1 MAGLLTGK
9 VAIVT
14 GSSAGIGRGIAVRF
28 GREGARV
35 VVNGRHAETVNS
47 ALEEVRATGA
57 EAIAV
62 VADVT
67 QEPEVDRLFD
77 DTLRTFG
84 TVDVLVNNAQTPMG
98 PGSRGPFLKM
108 TSADWDAY
116 VTANLGA
123 LFYCTQRAA
132 KIMCRKRAGS
142 IINMSTNAAMRPHR
156 QSIAYD
162 SVKGAMDTFTRAVA
176 VDLAPW
182 GVRVN
187 GIRPGMIATTAW
199 QRVPEEE
206 RQRRRAAIPIGREGF
221 PEDIAWAAVFYACD
235 DAAYVTGQAFEVDG
249 GLIVQGRAPCAE
261 INPVAT
267 PENLTDW

>member
-1 MAGLLTGK
+1 MAGLLVGK

-28 GREGARV
+28 GREGAKV
-35 VVNGRHAETVNS
+35 VVNGCHAETVGA

-67 QEPEVDRLFD
+67 REEGADRLFEE
-77 DTLRTFG
+77 TLRAFG
-84 TVDVLVNNAQTPMG
+84 TVDILVNNAQTPGG
-98 PGSRGPFLKM
+98 PGSRGPFLTM
-108 TSADWDAY
+108 SSEGWDGY
-116 VTANLGA
+116 IKANLGA
-123 LFYCTQRAA
+123 LFYCTHRAA
-132 KIMCRKRAGS
+132 RIMCKKRSGS

-156 QSIAYD
+156 QTIAYD
-162 SVKGAMDTFTRAVA
+162 CVKGAMDTFTRAVA

-199 QRVPEEE
+199 QTVPEPE
-206 RQRRRAAIPIGREGF
+206 RQRRRSAIPIGREGF
-221 PEDIAWAAVFYACD
+221 PEDIAWAAVFYAAD

-261 INPVAT
+261 IAPVAT
-267 PENLTDW
+267 PETLPEF